1 MRRRK
6 FLTTGSR
13 ATLACCLFPMV
24 SRGQEWQ
31 RSAPQIAELQKLI
44 PKLLDEAVVPG
55 ISIAL
60 VFDGKLLWSRGFGV
74 RDNASKAPVEEGTAF
89 EAASVSKTVFAY
101 AVMKLCERGILDLDT
116 PLTKYAPKPFLEG
129 DPRLDLITT
138 RHVLSHSA
146 GFQDWRSQ
154 ANPLKIHFKPGER
167 FLYSGEGYF
176 YLQSIV
182 SHLTGKVDPN
192 DCAKFEAD
200 LEVCA
205 TDIDSFMKRNLLTP
219 FGMTSS
225 AFAGDDALEKRAA
238 RPHDSSG
245 KPISRFKGPAAAAAR
260 YAAAGGLLTTAKDF
274 AKFIIETVSP
284 KESDAFRLTQKS
296 LKEMTRPQI
305 KLDET
310 VKIDGATSWGL
321 GWAIQERPEG
331 NLLVHS
337 GGQRGFRSLAMVSME
352 KKSGFIILTN
362 GDNGGKITY
371 SSSLGD
377 AIYRL
382 LDW

>member
-1 MRRRK
+1 MRRRQ
-6 FLTTGSR
+6 FLTSGS
-13 ATLACCLFPMV
+13 ATLACGFFPLV
-24 SRGQEWQ
+24 LRAQEGK
-31 RSAPQIAELQKLI
+31 RSMPQIVDLEKLI
-44 PKLLDEAVVPG
+44 PKLLHETTVPG

-60 VFDGKLLWSRGFGV
+60 VRGGKLFWSRAFGV
-74 RDNASKAPVEEGTAF
+74 RDTASKAPVEENSAF

-101 AVMKLCERGILDLDT
+101 AVMKLCERGILGLDT
-116 PLTKYAPKPFLEG
+116 PLTKYGPKPFLEG
-129 DPRLDLITT
+129 DSRLDLITA

-146 GFQDWRSQ
+146 GFQDWRST
-154 ANPLKIHFKPGER
+154 ANPLKIHFKPGDG

-176 YLQSIV
+176 YLQSVV
-182 SHLTGKVDPN
+182 SHMTGKVDPN

-200 LEVCA
+200 LEVCG

-225 AFAGDDALEKRAA
+225 AFAMDDALAMRAA

-245 KPISRFKGPAAAAAR
+245 KPISKSKGTAAAAAR

-274 AKFIIETVSP
+274 AKFIIEIVSP

-296 LKEMTRPQI
+296 LKEMARPQI
-305 KLDET
+305 ELDET

-362 GDNGGKITY
+362 GDNGGRITY
-371 SSSLGD
+371 DPSLGD
-377 AIYRL
+377 AIYQL
-382 LDW
+382 LGW